1 MAFSSHDIL
10 GFDYVQHFVGS
21 AKHTANYYAGLYG
34 FEIVGYAGP
43 ETGIRDRVSYL
54 LKQNDL
60 VFIITSAIVPDH
72 DIQKFISKHGDGICE
87 ISIRTKDPKV
97 AFDHAVANGAEAVED
112 VKTVSDE
119 NGRFTSAKIKI
130 YGDTVLALVDRS
142 DYRGVLPGFGSYD
155 GPQFSKGGAGLQAI
169 DHIVG
174 NVGVGEMDVWAK
186 FFEETLDLETYIHF
200 DEGDISTQFSA
211 LVSKVVR
218 SKNSSVRFPIN
229 EPAEGLKKSQIEEYL
244 EVNYG
249 PGVQHVAIATH
260 TMVDTIASMESRG
273 VEFIATPQSYYD
285 LIGERS
291 KGIDEQLE
299 ILANHSILLD
309 RDDQGYLLQLFT
321 QPVGD
326 RPTLFYEII
335 QRKGCEGF
343 GQNNFQSL
351 FEAIEREQAKR
362 GNL

>member
-1 MAFSSHDIL
+1 MAFSSHDIS
-10 GFDYVQHFVGS
+10 GFDYIQHYVGS
-21 AKHTANYYAGLYG
+21 AKHTAIYYASLYG
-34 FEIVGYAGP
+34 FDIVGYSGP
-43 ETGIRDRVSYL
+43 ETGVRDRVSYL

-60 VFIITSAIVPDH
+60 IFVITSAIVPDH
-72 DIQKFISKHGDGICE
+72 EITEFISRHGDGICE
-87 ISIRTKDPKV
+87 ISIRTKDPKA
-97 AFDHAVANGAEAVED
+97 AFDHAVANGAEAVEQ
-112 VKTVSDE
+112 VKTVEDE
-119 NGRFTSAKIKI
+119 AGRFTTAKIKI
-130 YGDTVLALVDRS
+130 YGDTVLSLVDRS
-142 DYRGVLPGFGSYD
+142 SYKGVLPGFGPYE
-155 GPQFSKGGAGLQAI
+155 GPQYSNGSVGLLEV

-174 NVGVGEMDVWAK
+174 NVGVGEMDKWAK
-186 FFEETLDLETYIHF
+186 FFEDTLDLETYIHF
-200 DEGDISTQFSA
+200 DKGDISTQYSA

-218 SKNSSVRFPIN
+218 SKNSKVRFPIN
-229 EPAEGLKKSQIEEYL
+229 EPAEGLKKSQIDEYL

-249 PGVQHVAIATH
+249 PGVQHVAISTS
-260 TMVDTIASMESRG
+260 TMVDTIAGMESRG
-273 VEFIATPQSYYD
+273 VSFIATPQSYYD

-291 KGIDEQLE
+291 KGIDEQVSV
-299 ILANHSILLD
+299 LAKHSILLD
-309 RDDQGYLLQLFT
+309 RDDQGYLLQLFS